1 MEAYGNLEWND
12 GDLRILLPR
21 SNSELVREGN
31 VLRHCVGGY
40 GQQHCSGKLIFF
52 VRKFRRPDRSYY
64 TLNIDMT
71 SGQPKQIQLHGY
83 GNERHGK
90 NKEYRHKIP
99 QKVLDFVER
108 WKKEVLMPWWLQQ
121 IHTDKKERT
130 A

>member
-1 MEAYGNLEWND
+1 MPVSGGPSGAASTEYGHL
-12 GDLRILLPR
+12 
-21 SNSELVREGN
+21 
-31 VLRHCVGGY
+31 
-40 GQQHCSGKLIFF
+40 
-52 VRKFRRPDRSYY
+52 SYY